1 MSLQNRRL
9 YEFGSFRL
17 EPAERRL
24 LRDGEEVPLPPKAFD
39 LLVVL
44 VSRSGHLVSKED
56 LLKEV
61 WPGTFVE
68 EASLSYT
75 VSVLR
80 KALQTEADQVRYIDT
95 VQRLGYRFTHDVR
108 TVMADTLEGETGTAS
123 PESPPPEQKPP
134 TSSRPAVV
142 ERLRYWV
149 GGKLLWRAAVAGAV
163 LVLGLAAVAQF
174 RHAREARPPLTRFWS
189 DETLPGHIILTDWDH
204 PVISPDGQRVAFTG
218 LSEGRRQLWV
228 RPLESSVPILLP
240 GTDGATMP
248 FWSPDSKSIAFFA
261 DRKLKK
267 IEVERGEAIPLC
279 CDSFPLGQTFG
290 AWGSRGVI
298 LFSNGPVY
306 SVAETGGAPRPVTQ
320 LDASR
325 REAWHNV
332 VGFLS
337 DSRRFIFYSDPPPLT
352 HYVTSLDDPNQRS
365 RLTIG
370 TGGRIDGL
378 SIVRGHLLYAQ
389 EGVVVAQPFNEQTLE
404 SRGAPLTLAKTEPA
418 PWQPRPSASRTGV
431 VVFRSSWYTMRQLAW
446 RRRDDSTAAIGSPDV
461 YTAVELSPTGTR
473 AVVVKGGSGWVQ
485 DRDLWLVD
493 LTSGIPS
500 RLTTHP
506 ALESSPAWSPDG
518 GRIAYHSSQAG
529 VISPFVKYLD
539 TGKEERLLEPT
550 ESLALDDWTADG
562 RLLVLRTYG
571 RAAFALPLTGVR
583 KLEPLVDTPYG
594 EDQLQV
600 SPDGRW
606 IAFNS
611 EETKT
616 WEVYVAR
623 FPGFTDKRRVSVAGG
638 VQPKWRGDGRELF
651 YLAPDGTMMVVQSTL
666 ESPAEFAPAQPLFK
680 TSLSPASHQIS
691 EFDVTKDG
699 QSFLLLEPAATRPQT
714 FTFILNWT
722 VTAGK

>member
-24 LRDGEEVPLPPKAFD
+24 LREGEEVPLPPKAFD

-108 TVMADTLEGETGTAS
+108 TVMADALEGETGTAS
-123 PESPPPEQKPP
+123 PESPPLEQKPT

-149 GGKLLWRAAVAGAV
+149 GGELVWRAAVASAV
-163 LVLGLAAVAQF
+163 LVLGLAAVVLF
-174 RHAREARPPLTRFWS
+174 RHAREARPPLTEFRFV
-189 DETLPGHIILTDWDH
+189 ETVPGHIILTDWDH
-204 PVISPDGQRVAFTG
+204 PVISPDGHRVAFTG

-228 RPLESSVPILLP
+228 RPLESVPILLP

-267 IEVERGEAIPLC
+267 IDVERGAAITLC
-279 CDSFPLGQTFG
+279 CDGFPINTFGG
-290 AWGSRGVI
+290 AWGSGGVI
-298 LFSNGPVY
+298 LFSKGPVY
-306 SVAETGGAPRPVTQ
+306 SVAETGGAPRPATQ

-337 DSRRFIFYSDPPPLT
+337 DSRRFVFYSDPPPLT
-352 HYVTSLDDPNQRS
+352 YYVTSLDDPNQRRTLS
-365 RLTIG
+365 IG

-378 SIVRGHLLYAQ
+378 SIVRGHLLYAR

-404 SRGAPLTLAKTEPA
+404 SRGAPLTLEQTEPA

-446 RRRDDSTAAIGSPDV
+446 RRREGDSKRVIGSPDV
-461 YTAVELSPTGTR
+461 YTAVELSPSGTR
-473 AVVVKGGSGWVQ
+473 AVVVKGGSGWAQ

-493 LTSGIPS
+493 LYERAPLQADHAPGSRIQS
-500 RLTTHP
+500 RL
-506 ALESSPAWSPDG
+506 
-518 GRIAYHSSQAG
+518 
-529 VISPFVKYLD
+529 
-539 TGKEERLLEPT
+539 
-550 ESLALDDWTADG
+550 
-562 RLLVLRTYG
+562 
-571 RAAFALPLTGVR
+571 
-583 KLEPLVDTPYG
+583 
-594 EDQLQV
+594 V
-600 SPDGRW
+600 S
-606 IAFNS
+606 
-611 EETKT
+611 
-616 WEVYVAR
+616 
-623 FPGFTDKRRVSVAGG
+623 
-638 VQPKWRGDGRELF
+638 
-651 YLAPDGTMMVVQSTL
+651 
-666 ESPAEFAPAQPLFK
+666 
-680 TSLSPASHQIS
+680 
-691 EFDVTKDG
+691 
-699 QSFLLLEPAATRPQT
+699 
-714 FTFILNWT
+714 
-722 VTAGK
+722 

>member
-24 LRDGEEVPLPPKAFD
+24 LREGEEVPLPPKAFD

-123 PESPPPEQKPP
+123 PKSPPPEQKPP
-134 TSSRPAVV
+134 TSSLSAVA

-149 GGKLLWRAAVAGAV
+149 GGKLLWSAAVAGAL
-163 LVLGLAAVAQF
+163 LVLGLAAVVLF
-174 RHAREARPPLTRFWS
+174 RHAREARPPLTARFA
-189 DETLPGHIILTDWDH
+189 ETVPGHIILTDWDH
-204 PVISPDGQRVAFTG
+204 PVISPDGHRVAFTG

-228 RPLESSVPILLP
+228 RPLESVPILLP

-248 FWSPDSKSIAFFA
+248 FWSPNSKSIAFFA
-261 DRKLKK
+261 DQKLKK
-267 IEVERGEAIPLC
+267 IDVERGEAITLC
-279 CDSFPLGQTFG
+279 CDSFPIGQTFG
-290 AWGSRGVI
+290 AWGSSGVI
-298 LFSNGPVY
+298 LFSKGPLY
-306 SVAETGGAPRPVTQ
+306 SVADTGGAPRPVTQ

-325 REAWHNV
+325 REAWHSV

-337 DSRRFIFYSDPPPLT
+337 DSRRFVFYSDPPPLT
-352 HYVTSLDDPNQRS
+352 HYVTSLDDPS
-365 RLTIG
+365 RRHTLSIG

-378 SIVRGHLLYAQ
+378 SIVRGHFLYAR

-404 SRGAPLTLAKTEPA
+404 SRSAPVTLAKAEPA
-418 PWQPRPSASRTGV
+418 PWQPRPSASQTGV
-431 VVFRSSWYTMRQLAW
+431 VVFRSSWYTRRQLAW
-446 RRRDDSTAAIGSPDV
+446 RRREGDSTAVIGSPDV
-461 YTAVELSPTGTR
+461 YTAVELSPNGTR

-518 GRIAYHSSQAG
+518 RRIAYHSSKEG
-529 VISPFVKYLD
+529 VISPFVMDLD
-539 TGKEERLLEPT
+539 TGKETRLLEPT
-550 ESLALDDWTADG
+550 ESVALDDWTADD
-562 RLLVLRTYG
+562 RLVLRTYG
-571 RAAFALPLTGVR
+571 SAAFVLPLTGVR
-583 KLEPLVDTPYG
+583 KLERLVDTPYG

-611 EETKT
+611 EETKA

-623 FPGFTDKRRVSVAGG
+623 FPGFTDKQRVSVAGG
-638 VQPKWRGDGRELF
+638 VQPRWRGDGRELF

-666 ESPAEFAPAQPLFK
+666 ESTGKFARALPLFR

-691 EFDVTKDG
+691 EFDVTSDG
-699 QSFLLLEPAATRPQT
+699 QSFLLLEPTSTRPQT
-714 FTFILNWT
+714 FTFLLNWT
-722 VTAGK
+722 DTVEK